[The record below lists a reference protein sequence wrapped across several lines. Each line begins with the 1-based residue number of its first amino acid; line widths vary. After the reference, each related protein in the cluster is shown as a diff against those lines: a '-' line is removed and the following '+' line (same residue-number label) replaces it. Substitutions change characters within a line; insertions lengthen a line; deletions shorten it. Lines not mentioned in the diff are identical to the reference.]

1 MSSECLMTLTPT
13 QFPYCVYNYSDSII
27 LILGTLL
34 PLTCDAAGLAEV
46 SVVNADGYRIDD
58 SDITASSEYNEVNCA
73 SVMARDLYA
82 ADGWETWCSGMTL
95 VSDGDLLHK
104 VLKND
109 QTYKFFSSDVVLG

>member
-1 MSSECLMTLTPT
+1 MLDKFNTNTTLLLCLQL
-13 QFPYCVYNYSDSII
+13 FGFNV

-58 SDITASSEYNEVNCA
+58 ADITASSQYNEVNCA

-82 ADGWETWCSGMTL
+82 ADGWKTWCSGMTL
-95 VSDGDLLHK
+95 VSD
-104 VLKND
+104 
-109 QTYKFFSSDVVLG
+109 